1 MLVYGLRLLVA
12 LITFGVGVAAS
23 WLTSSGSPALEH
35 KRVQTTTEQVVV
47 LQRYVEYSSHY
58 DAGRHECKQGVLKA
72 EQSETDVVE
81 GGILNG
87 KARSLPAPVYPPGAK
102 ATGVNGPVFVRVTV
116 DESGSVDS
124 ARAFVGPLMLRQA
137 AEDAAR
143 EALFAPT
150 RLSGRPVRVTG
161 TLTYNF
167 ALK

>member
-23 WLTSSGSPALEH
+23 WLTGSACPTRQHSRAGASRHVYVQSRDAFPPPAAAT
-35 KRVQTTTEQVVV
+35 R
-47 LQRYVEYSSHY
+47 
-58 DAGRHECKQGVLKA
+58 ECKSGLKSDGHGA
-72 EQSETDVVE
+72 PDVVE

-87 KARSLPAPVYPPGAK
+87 KAQRMPPALYPPVAK
-102 ATGVNGPVFVRVTV
+102 SSGVGGMVYVRVTV
-116 DESGSVDS
+116 DEGGKVAS
-124 ARAFVGPLMLRQA
+124 ARALGGPRMLWQS

-161 TLTYNF
+161 VLTYDF
-167 ALK
+167 SAR